1 MSVADII
8 NSIKTHVAD
17 AYAGIAN
24 KGGAVPSDKNIENLK
39 AAIESISSGDGKP
52 LQAKTVTPSTEEQVV
67 SADPDY
73 SGLSQVTVEAIPD
86 EYIIPSGTLEI
97 TGNGTYNVADKANA
111 VVSVPSDAKEEQ
123 EKSITVT
130 ENGTQNVLPDDGK
143 VLSKVTVITDVPS
156 DAKEEQEKTIN
167 IIENGDFEVLP
178 DAGKV
183 LSKVTGTVNVP
194 NAKEEQEKT
203 VTITENKTVEITPDS
218 GKVLSGVTVT
228 VNVSS
233 AQPTLNAPTISLS
246 NSTLTITNPATN
258 GNFVTA
264 YKVYDGASLIASTT
278 ETSLDLSTLITTDG
292 THAITV
298 KAAGTNFNDSSASNS
313 QSFVLI
319 HYSITPTLSNV
330 TAASGN
336 ATSITAYETKTLIF
350 TAANDYELPDAVTVN
365 NATGDWDKA
374 SGSLT
379 LSNAIGN
386 VTFTITATAVVTA
399 SYEVNGITLKVF
411 NSQYS
416 KDGGFLKLL

>member
-111 VVSVPSDAKEEQ
+111 VVS
-123 EKSITVT
+123 
-130 ENGTQNVLPDDGK
+130 
-143 VLSKVTVITDVPS
+143 VPS

>member
-1 MSVADII
+1 MSVADKI

-86 EYIIPSGTLEI
+86 EYIIPSGALEI
-97 TGNGTYNVADKANA
+97 TANGTYDVTDKANA
-111 VVSVPSDAKEEQ
+111 VVS
-123 EKSITVT
+123 
-130 ENGTQNVLPDDGK
+130 
-143 VLSKVTVITDVPS
+143 VPS

-178 DAGKV
+178 DEGKV

-203 VTITENKTVEITPDS
+203 VTITENQTVKITPDS
-218 GKVLSGVTVT
+218 GKVLTEVTVI
-228 VNVSS
+228 VNVPSVL
-233 AQPTLNAPTISLS
+233 PILNAPTISL
-246 NSTLTITNPATN
+246 NGSTLTITNPTTN

-264 YKVYDGASLIASTT
+264 YKVYDGSSLIASTS
-278 ETSLDLSTLITTDG
+278 ETIIDLSTLITTDG
-292 THAITV
+292 THSITV
-298 KAAGTNFNDSSASNS
+298 KAAGMNFGDSASSNS
-313 QSFVLI
+313 QSFVLT

-330 TAASGN
+330 TAASDN